1 MKYMELLGSVSTL
14 VLAIVILYSF
24 ATSPPVY
31 KQWNDATSRLIA
43 PSALES
49 GKVISIYIWE
59 DLFPAVV
66 ALAIALLAFVMA
78 LVVLLRRE

>member
-1 MKYMELLGSVSTL
+1 MRYVELLGSLSTL
-14 VLAIVILYSF
+14 VLAAVILYSF

-31 KQWNDATSRLIA
+31 KGWDDATGRLIV
-43 PSALES
+43 PNALES
-49 GKVISIYIWE
+49 GKAISIYIWE

>member
-1 MKYMELLGSVSTL
+1 MKHIELLGSISTL

-24 ATSPPVY
+24 ATNPPVY
-31 KQWNDATSRLIA
+31 ERWNDAASRLIA

-49 GKVISIYIWE
+49 GKAISVYIWE
-59 DLFPAVV
+59 DLFPAMV